1 MPRSRIYL
9 PKLESPPA
17 TIVGHLAQLFP
28 QVSAAAWR
36 DRAARGLVTTGD
48 GIKIRED
55 SPYTY
60 GLTIFYMKEV
70 QSEPAPL
77 ETETILF
84 QDDEILAADKP
95 HGMTVTPA
103 GDHVARSMLHRLQE
117 RTGLETL
124 VPLHR
129 IDRDTAGLV
138 LFGIRAA
145 SRARYHELFAKKAI
159 QREYLAAA
167 HVADVPDQKH
177 WSVENRLGAGTP
189 WFRRQILKEGP
200 INASTE
206 IELIEVREDIGLFR
220 LKPATGK
227 KHQLRVHM
235 ASIGFPILG
244 DALYPEMRN
253 QEPSDPPMQLL
264 ACRLTFIDPVSGI
277 QREFNSERRLQ
288 HALSAD

>member
-9 PKLESPPA
+9 PKLESPPT
-17 TIVGHLAQLFP
+17 TILGHLALLFP
-28 QVSAAAWR
+28 QVSGAAWR

-48 GIKIRED
+48 GVKIRED
-55 SPYTY
+55 SPYAH
-60 GLTIFYMKEV
+60 GLTVFYMKEV
-70 QSEPAPL
+70 QSEPEPL
-77 ETETILF
+77 EIERILF

-103 GDHVARSMLHRLQE
+103 GDHVARSMLYRLQE
-117 RTGLETL
+117 RTRLDSL

-138 LFGIRAA
+138 LFGIKAG
-145 SRARYHELFAKKAI
+145 SRARYHELFAKKEI
-159 QREYLAAA
+159 QREYFAVA

-177 WSVENRLGAGTP
+177 WRVENRLGAGTP
-189 WFRRQILKEGP
+189 WFRRQILNDGP

-206 IELIEVREDIGLFR
+206 IELLEARDGIGLFR
-220 LKPATGK
+220 LKPVTGK

-264 ACRLTFIDPVSGI
+264 ACRLTFIDPLTGI
-277 QREFNSERRLQ
+277 QREFKSERRLQ
-288 HALSAD
+288 HTLSAD